1 MVIKNFKMKKFKT
14 IFIIT
19 LLIDIIAALPLVL
32 FMFNPSMMDEMVFSQ
47 FPGINDAGKEGLEL
61 MHFVFGMLSL
71 SMVSAVIIALT
82 IKVKESAQT
91 AALILSV
98 IHIGWVVPDWISIV
112 LGKQHP
118 PIAIMLIT
126 LIPVIALL
134 YGWKKA
140 EI

>member
-1 MVIKNFKMKKFKT
+1 MKKFKT
-14 IFIIT
+14 LFILT
-19 LLIDIIAALPLVL
+19 LVIDIIAALPLVL
-32 FMFNPSMMDEMVFSQ
+32 FMFNPSMMEEMVFSQ
-47 FPGINDAGKEGLEL
+47 FPGITDAGKEALEL
-61 MHFVFGMLSL
+61 MHFVFGILSL
-71 SMVSAVIIALT
+71 SMVAAVIVALT

-91 AALILSV
+91 AALLLSV
-98 IHIGWVVPDWISIV
+98 IHIGWIVPDWISIV

-126 LIPVIALL
+126 LVPVIALI